1 MHQQTGVG
9 VDALAAIHDITAKIV
24 ASLDLDETL
33 ATIARAICEVLACD
47 IGAIYLID
55 EPAGL
60 LRLRGIHGQRSNT
73 WEGHTMSLDR
83 GMNAMAIRTGQI
95 QRIDDYFTFSS
106 ELRAQTPVIEEEPMR
121 AVITAPLAHR
131 GKRLGSVGA
140 VRREPRPFSDRDLVL
155 LEMLADH
162 ASIAVA
168 NALAYEELEKLRA
181 RETAQL
187 REHAERM
194 AALDQAKSEF
204 LQLASHELRSPMGV
218 LRGYL
223 SMLEDG
229 SLGAGDLPR
238 ILPMLLAKTQQI
250 NLLINEMLETARL
263 DAGPVELQLR
273 RVDLREIVEGAVARM
288 RPLLSAEAPIR
299 LSVPP
304 DPVFV
309 DIDIARLDTVF
320 SNLLD
325 NAIKYSP
332 GTPDVSCT
340 VGVNHARA
348 YVEIRDRGVGIAEQ
362 DLPRLFQRFSRVIS
376 ESTRAIGGTG
386 LGLYIAKQLV
396 ERHLGDISVTSE
408 PGRGTAFFVSLPLA
422 STKRIE

>member
-1 MHQQTGVG
+1 MEQKTGVG
-9 VDALAAIHDITAKIV
+9 IDALAAIHEITAKIV

-55 EPAGL
+55 EPAGVI
-60 LRLRGIHGQRSNT
+60 RLRGIHGQRSKA

-83 GMNAMAIRTGQI
+83 GMNAMAISTGQI
-95 QRIDDYFTFSS
+95 QRIDDYFTFPA

-194 AALDQAKSEF
+194 AALDRAKSDF
-204 LQLASHELRSPMGV
+204 LQLASHELRSPIGV

-223 SMLEDG
+223 SMLQDG
-229 SLGAGDLPR
+229 SLGVGDLPR

-263 DAGPVELQLR
+263 DTGPVELQLR
-273 RVDLREIVEGAVARM
+273 RVDLREIVEGTVARM
-288 RPLLSAEAPIR
+288 GPLLPSDAPIR
-299 LSVPP
+299 LTVPRE
-304 DPVFV
+304 PVLV
-309 DIDIARLDTVF
+309 DIDVPRLETVF

-332 GTPDVSCT
+332 GKPDVSCT
-340 VGVNHARA
+340 VSTNHACA
-348 YVEIRDRGVGIAEQ
+348 YVEIRDRGVGIAEK

-376 ESTRAIGGTG
+376 ESTRAIAGTG

-396 ERHLGDISVTSE
+396 DRHHGEIRVTST
-408 PGRGTAFFVSLPLA
+408 PGSGSAFCVMIPLPN
-422 STKRIE
+422 TNP